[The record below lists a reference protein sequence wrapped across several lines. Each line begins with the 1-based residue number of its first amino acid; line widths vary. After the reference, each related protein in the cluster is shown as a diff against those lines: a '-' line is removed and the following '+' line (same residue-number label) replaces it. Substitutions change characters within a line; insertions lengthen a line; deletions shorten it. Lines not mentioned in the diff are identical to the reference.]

1 MHIVTSLFL
10 PMETEAED
18 HFVEELI
25 QKMDTNVDGKI
36 DYQEFVHFVH
46 NCGTA
51 DILSTQ
57 TSRSSDDV
65 SLWSEWEQTKNTSN
79 IARGTTFPG
88 YWVHSSNH
96 PNRSILKIEVFFSG
110 KKDLN
115 RQVLVDSPYWLITPL
130 GFGKPS
136 PKALYGHPPLHGLW
150 YIHLQVTLVVH
161 GNWSSYSPVYSG
173 TKQTFQLKTFTW
185 TKHRLLDYITANP
198 TINAR
203 SRKQGC
209 TEPELH
215 PCFLSFF
222 IRLIPTKDI
231 THLIFQVL

>member
-65 SLWSEWEQTKNTSN
+65 SLWSEWEQTNNTSN
-79 IARGTTFPG
+79 IARGTMDPG
-88 YWVHSSNH
+88 YWVHNSIH
-96 PNRSILKIEVFFSG
+96 PNSRSMLKFEVFIEV
-110 KKDLN
+110 K
-115 RQVLVDSPYWLITPL
+115 RI
-130 GFGKPS
+130 
-136 PKALYGHPPLHGLW
+136 
-150 YIHLQVTLVVH
+150 
-161 GNWSSYSPVYSG
+161 
-173 TKQTFQLKTFTW
+173 
-185 TKHRLLDYITANP
+185 
-198 TINAR
+198 
-203 SRKQGC
+203 
-209 TEPELH
+209 
-215 PCFLSFF
+215 
-222 IRLIPTKDI
+222 
-231 THLIFQVL
+231 

>member
-1 MHIVTSLFL
+1 MLTARLTTKSLFTLSTIVGLQIFSVLKHRDLVMMSACDRSESKPRIHQTL
-10 PMETEAED
+10 PEAQRSQGIESIAQITRTEA
-18 HFVEELI
+18 
-25 QKMDTNVDGKI
+25 
-36 DYQEFVHFVH
+36 
-46 NCGTA
+46 
-51 DILSTQ
+51 
-57 TSRSSDDV
+57 
-65 SLWSEWEQTKNTSN
+65 
-79 IARGTTFPG
+79 
-88 YWVHSSNH
+88 YW
-96 PNRSILKIEVFFSG
+96 RLKFFSG

>member
-79 IARGTTFPG
+79 IARGTTRG
-88 YWVHSSNH
+88 LYSS
-96 PNRSILKIEVFFSG
+96 
-110 KKDLN
+110 
-115 RQVLVDSPYWLITPL
+115 
-130 GFGKPS
+130 
-136 PKALYGHPPLHGLW
+136 LYQ
-150 YIHLQVTLVVH
+150 YIHIYKILQ
-161 GNWSSYSPVYSG
+161 
-173 TKQTFQLKTFTW
+173 F
-185 TKHRLLDYITANP
+185 
-198 TINAR
+198 
-203 SRKQGC
+203 
-209 TEPELH
+209 
-215 PCFLSFF
+215 
-222 IRLIPTKDI
+222 
-231 THLIFQVL
+231 